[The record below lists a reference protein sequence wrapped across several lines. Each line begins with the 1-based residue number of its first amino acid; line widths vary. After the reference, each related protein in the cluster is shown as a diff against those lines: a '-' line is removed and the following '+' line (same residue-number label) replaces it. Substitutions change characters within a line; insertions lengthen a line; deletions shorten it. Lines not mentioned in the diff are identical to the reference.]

1 LKVIFGDLLH
11 RHIER
16 WFFIEKGSQSK
27 NYDFIDRD
35 MKIENEQTEMFRLL
49 WDDFTDGYERFY
61 LTVNPMTPA
70 MTNMDF
76 TMVMNEAL
84 SMTMFRT
91 FGYRWKNKCRLPKM
105 LLMPEGHSSKT
116 NGNTLLHYHGVFN
129 IKSDRVAQKIQMC
142 LPSNFQKKVFDCRM
156 KQKKRYQFEMPYI
169 RFSNWDSSKDA
180 IGYTLKQHG
189 YGYDTNDCYVWG
201 KERG

>member
-1 LKVIFGDLLH
+1 
-11 RHIER
+11 
-16 WFFIEKGSQSK
+16 
-27 NYDFIDRD
+27 
-35 MKIENEQTEMFRLL
+35 
-49 WDDFTDGYERFY
+49 
-61 LTVNPMTPA
+61 
-70 MTNMDF
+70 
-76 TMVMNEAL
+76 
-84 SMTMFRT
+84 
-91 FGYRWKNKCRLPKM
+91 
-105 LLMPEGHSSKT
+105 MPEGHSSKT

-142 LPSNFQKKVFDCRM
+142 LPSNFQKKVFDYRM